1 MAQLLAV
8 VAYPFLDD
16 SRVGSAALGVI
27 SMVAVG
33 LALWVVRSTPALTV
47 IAVVLGVPAVLMTV
61 LEAVLPG
68 EDWVT
73 LTSAL
78 LHAPFYF
85 YVSYSLIRYLFHDDR
100 VTTDELYGIGA
111 AFTVVAWGFAYVY
124 LAVVILV
131 PGSIGPLGDGT
142 SRFFD
147 LLFFSFTNLTS
158 VGLSDILPTGDH
170 ARSMVILEQVAGVL
184 YVAMVISRL
193 VALTVRQRAA
203 EPLATI
209 AGASVWPLAPAPRVV
224 PRSKQQQSVRRHH
237 TKDRPSC
244 APPSLSRPSPC
255 PRLPHRLWFRRQLR
269 RGQLLLQGAE
279 GRQGLLRQLQQR
291 QPRRQQARRRLRP
304 ACTRWPTRRLTP

>member
-1 MAQLLAV
+1 VVQLLAV

-16 SRVGSAALGVI
+16 SRVGSAALGAI

-47 IAVVLGVPAVLMTV
+47 IAVVLGAPALVLTV
-61 LEAVLPG
+61 LEAAIPN

-85 YVSYSLIRYLFHDDR
+85 YVAYSLIRYLFHDDR

-124 LAVVILV
+124 VAVVILS
-131 PGSIGPLGDGT
+131 PGSIAPLSDGT

-158 VGLSDILPTGDH
+158 VGLSDIVPTGSH
-170 ARSMVILEQVAGVL
+170 ARSFVILEQVAGVL
-184 YVAMVISRL
+184 YVAMVISRM
-193 VALTVRQRAA
+193 VALTVR
-203 EPLATI
+203 
-209 AGASVWPLAPAPRVV
+209 
-224 PRSKQQQSVRRHH
+224 
-237 TKDRPSC
+237 
-244 APPSLSRPSPC
+244 
-255 PRLPHRLWFRRQLR
+255 
-269 RGQLLLQGAE
+269 
-279 GRQGLLRQLQQR
+279 
-291 QPRRQQARRRLRP
+291 RRR
-304 ACTRWPTRRLTP
+304 

>member
-1 MAQLLAV
+1 VTQLLAI
-8 VAYPFLDD
+8 VAYPFLDG

-47 IAVVLGVPAVLMTV
+47 IAVVLGAPAVLMTIV
-61 LEAVLPG
+61 EAAVPG

-73 LTSAL
+73 LTSAF

-124 LAVVILV
+124 LAVTILV
-131 PGSIGPLGDGT
+131 PGSIEPLGSGT

-158 VGLSDILPTGDH
+158 VGLSDVVPVDEH
-170 ARSMVILEQVAGVL
+170 ARSLVMVEQVAGVL
-184 YVAMVISRL
+184 YVALVIARL
-193 VALTVRQRAA
+193 VGLTVARAA
-203 EPLATI
+203 A
-209 AGASVWPLAPAPRVV
+209 
-224 PRSKQQQSVRRHH
+224 
-237 TKDRPSC
+237 RP
-244 APPSLSRPSPC
+244 
-255 PRLPHRLWFRRQLR
+255 
-269 RGQLLLQGAE
+269 E
-279 GRQGLLRQLQQR
+279 
-291 QPRRQQARRRLRP
+291 
-304 ACTRWPTRRLTP
+304 

>member
-1 MAQLLAV
+1 MPSHGLASHPSALLLGAQLLAV

-16 SRVGSAALGVI
+16 SRVGAAALGVI

-47 IAVVLGVPAVLMTV
+47 IAVVLGAPALVMTV
-61 LEAVLPG
+61 LEAALPN

-73 LTSAL
+73 LTSSL

-100 VTTDELYGIGA
+100 VTTDELYAIGS
-111 AFTVVAWGFAYVY
+111 AFTVVAWGFAYVF
-124 LAVVILV
+124 LAVAILA
-131 PGSIGPLGDGT
+131 PGTIQPLGTGS

-184 YVAMVISRL
+184 YVGMVVSRL
-193 VALTVRQRAA
+193 VALTVRQ
-203 EPLATI
+203 
-209 AGASVWPLAPAPRVV
+209 
-224 PRSKQQQSVRRHH
+224 Q
-237 TKDRPSC
+237 
-244 APPSLSRPSPC
+244 
-255 PRLPHRLWFRRQLR
+255 
-269 RGQLLLQGAE
+269 RG
-279 GRQGLLRQLQQR
+279 
-291 QPRRQQARRRLRP
+291 
-304 ACTRWPTRRLTP
+304 